1 MKVYFRQILHPDLG
15 CASYFIADQ
24 GEAAVVDPK
33 WEIDEYLAAA
43 ADAGAEIRHVLETH
57 NHADHVSG
65 RRRLAAATGAAIHAP
80 DGSGDN
86 GREQRGVVRLGRVEL
101 VEVASPG
108 HRPEHVAYLVREQG
122 TDRALLSGDSLLV
135 GDVARPDLAVDAAE
149 GAEALW
155 HTLRRL
161 AALED
166 EVELWPGHVGGSL
179 CASRAASSAT
189 SSTIGQERR
198 VNLLLTL
205 GDPAA
210 FAAELTCSVPARPP
224 NVERVV
230 ALNVE
235 GAADPG
241 PVPELDPR
249 ALGTILDDGVCVLD
263 LRDPEDFDAGHLDGS
278 VNLPGDGRGLGTRA
292 GWAAG
297 AGEPIVLVAPSLE
310 AGCRSVELLRAAGV
324 WNLAGVS
331 VADPSAWR
339 EAELVVRTVDA
350 LSPDRVLPRIEDG
363 SVELLDVR
371 DLAEW
376 NEGHLAASQSL
387 PLSQL
392 GDGRVRAAAVEA
404 PVAVVCASGVR
415 AALAAS
421 ILRRRGC
428 DPVWRVSGGVEELA
442 RLGAPMIG
450 GAEAR
455 RGE

>member
-1 MKVYFRQILHPDLG
+1 
-15 CASYFIADQ
+15 
-24 GEAAVVDPK
+24 
-33 WEIDEYLAAA
+33 
-43 ADAGAEIRHVLETH
+43 
-57 NHADHVSG
+57 
-65 RRRLAAATGAAIHAP
+65 
-80 DGSGDN
+80 
-86 GREQRGVVRLGRVEL
+86 
-101 VEVASPG
+101 
-108 HRPEHVAYLVREQG
+108 
-122 TDRALLSGDSLLV
+122 
-135 GDVARPDLAVDAAE
+135 
-149 GAEALW
+149 LW